1 MASLLSGSQV
11 ESHPK
16 AFDFEIFDSDSESEG
31 QQGKDK
37 KRKKVHDC
45 FAENCI
51 EETTGLAS
59 TDERTIVISLPTCEE
74 HHSLGNSLLHL
85 LAAEIEGFHAQT
97 RLPFFKRWN
106 PDNLRQEE
114 IPPDMEHRYLRA
126 RLESLQLITDLC
138 QYLLDQDL
146 DDRKTERRI
155 WEIKIAA
162 TNHRSAC
169 QALHCR
175 LAEWDPADPWV
186 AKI

>member
-1 MASLLSGSQV
+1 
-11 ESHPK
+11 
-16 AFDFEIFDSDSESEG
+16 
-31 QQGKDK
+31 
-37 KRKKVHDC
+37 
-45 FAENCI
+45 
-51 EETTGLAS
+51 
-59 TDERTIVISLPTCEE
+59 
-74 HHSLGNSLLHL
+74 
-85 LAAEIEGFHAQT
+85 
-97 RLPFFKRWN
+97 
-106 PDNLRQEE
+106 
-114 IPPDMEHRYLRA
+114 MEHRYLRA